1 MKGLPPH
8 LIITNELDPLR
19 DEGNAYYRQLVKV
32 GVRAVAKMSMGVI
45 HEAELFLRQTLP
57 DMFTSNVWE
66 VKRFADGL

>member
-19 DEGNAYYRQLVKV
+19 DEGNAYYRNLVKA
-32 GVRAVAKMSMGVI
+32 GVRAVARMNMGVI

-57 DMFTSNVWE
+57 DMFMSSVWE
-66 VKRFADGL
+66 VKAFVDGL